1 MIVKYKSVVLNGSK
15 FQHLPADKR
24 PERFF
29 IDVTD
34 EAGNVYSFRS
44 DGSRAIKPTDLRDS
58 QMSNGNRYG
67 DWGNPIE
74 NAPKYIT
81 LISGDKNAVAD
92 DIRTILQAVE
102 RITAI
107 PARFCR
113 DEIVTVCV

>member
-1 MIVKYKSVVLNGSK
+1 MTIEYKSVVLNGSK

-29 IDVTD
+29 IDATD
-34 EAGNVYSFRS
+34 EEGNVYSFRGDS
-44 DGSRAIKPTDLRDS
+44 VINSADLWDAW
-58 QMSNGNRYG
+58 MKNGNRYG
-67 DWGNPIE
+67 HWGNPIE

-81 LISGDKNAVAD
+81 LIWGNKNAVTD

-107 PARFCR
+107 PARFLR
-113 DEIVTVCV
+113 GEIVRICI